1 MPYAEIDC
9 TTNFSFLQGASHPE
23 ELVIRAAELGYSA
36 LAITDE
42 QSLAGVVRAHAAAN
56 SAGLKLLV
64 GARIR
69 PVDAPEIVLLAT
81 DRASY
86 GRLAQLITLGR
97 RREKKGSCRLMVK
110 DLADHA
116 KDLHAAV
123 SVEDYIATE
132 ATGVKEQIRSQLKTY
147 HDIFGARCSLLTSLH
162 LGRDDRGKIG
172 KLQTLSRSIKIPLVA
187 SGSVLYHK
195 RGRRTLHETL
205 TAIRHSTTIKQI
217 RTLLP
222 CNAERHL
229 RPIPEIHRLF
239 TKAPE
244 AISRAVE
251 ISDACNFSLDQLRYE
266 YPEELVPQGITAS
279 NHLAALTWQG
289 ARWRY
294 PQGIGRDVSQ
304 RIEHELALIGELHY
318 ETYFLTVWDLVQFA
332 RRHGILC
339 QGRGSAANSVVCY
352 CLGIT
357 SIDPARMD
365 LLFERFV
372 SRERGEAPDI
382 DVDFEHERREEV
394 LQYIYQK
401 YGRERVG
408 MTAEVITYRPRSAMR
423 DAGRALGIDLE
434 TINRVAK
441 SVSRGQLPDLETIKE
456 RTEGLKL
463 PADLLTRWVQRA
475 GALCGFPRH
484 LSQHVGGMVMT
495 RGPLCE
501 LVPIENAAM
510 PGRTV
515 IEWNKDDL
523 DTLGILKVD
532 CLSLGMLTAIRK
544 AFTLIEKHSHQR
556 WTLATVPAGD
566 TAVYDMI
573 CEADTV
579 GVFQIESRAQMS
591 MLPRLR
597 PRNFYDLVIEVAI
610 VRPGPIQGDM
620 VHPYLRRR
628 HGIEP
633 VRYPSEEIRKVL
645 EKTLG
650 IPLFQEQAMRLA
662 ITAADF
668 TPGQADALRRAMG
681 AWRSDGSIDPFQRQL
696 VDGMRKRGYD
706 SAYCDELFSQ
716 LRSFSLYGFPES
728 HAASFALL
736 VYVSAWLKHHH
747 PAAFTA
753 ALLNSQPMGFYAPA
767 QLVQDC
773 RKAGV
778 EVRPVDVNR
787 SLWDCTLEAENQSL
801 ALRLGFRMIRGIKR
815 SVVQRIVACRDTPG
829 TPNPYRCIQ
838 DFTHRTGF
846 GRATVAQLTRA
857 DIFHSL
863 TLDRRNA
870 LWNALAQ
877 EKNHRS
883 NPLFEQKPEQDD
895 SCDALTAPSEWE
907 HVFEDYQTQGLSLR
921 GHPISF
927 FRKRLNAKQVVC
939 CHDLKTHPCDRRV
952 SVAGLVLNRQRPGTA
967 RGITFMTLEDETGIA
982 NLIVHEGTWKRFR
995 NVANESN
1002 ALIARGHLERK
1013 DQVIHLIVEKIEA
1026 LQESLMS
1033 LGNHSRDFR

>member
-162 LGRDDRGKIG
+162 LGRDDRGKLG

-294 PQGIGRDVSQ
+294 PQ

-408 MTAEVITYRPRSAMR
+408 MTAEVITYRPRSAW
-423 DAGRALGIDLE
+423 
-434 TINRVAK
+434 K
-441 SVSRGQLPDLETIKE
+441 
-456 RTEGLKL
+456 
-463 PADLLTRWVQRA
+463 
-475 GALCGFPRH
+475 
-484 LSQHVGGMVMT
+484 
-495 RGPLCE
+495 
-501 LVPIENAAM
+501 
-510 PGRTV
+510 
-515 IEWNKDDL
+515 
-523 DTLGILKVD
+523 
-532 CLSLGMLTAIRK
+532 
-544 AFTLIEKHSHQR
+544 
-556 WTLATVPAGD
+556 
-566 TAVYDMI
+566 
-573 CEADTV
+573 
-579 GVFQIESRAQMS
+579 
-591 MLPRLR
+591 
-597 PRNFYDLVIEVAI
+597 
-610 VRPGPIQGDM
+610 
-620 VHPYLRRR
+620 
-628 HGIEP
+628 
-633 VRYPSEEIRKVL
+633 PSKN
-645 EKTLG
+645 
-650 IPLFQEQAMRLA
+650 
-662 ITAADF
+662 
-668 TPGQADALRRAMG
+668 ALR
-681 AWRSDGSIDPFQRQL
+681 
-696 VDGMRKRGYD
+696 
-706 SAYCDELFSQ
+706 
-716 LRSFSLYGFPES
+716 
-728 HAASFALL
+728 
-736 VYVSAWLKHHH
+736 
-747 PAAFTA
+747 T
-753 ALLNSQPMGFYAPA
+753 
-767 QLVQDC
+767 
-773 RKAGV
+773 
-778 EVRPVDVNR
+778 
-787 SLWDCTLEAENQSL
+787 
-801 ALRLGFRMIRGIKR
+801 
-815 SVVQRIVACRDTPG
+815 
-829 TPNPYRCIQ
+829 
-838 DFTHRTGF
+838 
-846 GRATVAQLTRA
+846 
-857 DIFHSL
+857 
-863 TLDRRNA
+863 
-870 LWNALAQ
+870 
-877 EKNHRS
+877 S
-883 NPLFEQKPEQDD
+883 NCL
-895 SCDALTAPSEWE
+895 
-907 HVFEDYQTQGLSLR
+907 
-921 GHPISF
+921 PI
-927 FRKRLNAKQVVC
+927 C
-939 CHDLKTHPCDRRV
+939 
-952 SVAGLVLNRQRPGTA
+952 
-967 RGITFMTLEDETGIA
+967 
-982 NLIVHEGTWKRFR
+982 
-995 NVANESN
+995 
-1002 ALIARGHLERK
+1002 
-1013 DQVIHLIVEKIEA
+1013 
-1026 LQESLMS
+1026 
-1033 LGNHSRDFR
+1033 